1 MNKITVN
8 KSVIEYVIGL
18 AIVKGIALGKRG
30 EVDIDVE
37 DVIQSLSKQF
47 TNDIER
53 YSKAKPRY

>member
-1 MNKITVN
+1 MNKITAN

-18 AIVKGIALGKRG
+18 AIVKGIALGKKG
-30 EVDIDVE
+30 DVDIGVE

-47 TNDIER
+47 ANDIER